1 MSSKAPEGEELRKSN
16 ELNVIHEKQKSGS
29 KSVGNLH
36 VVEEDN
42 VRGRSM
48 GRGNRSLHNQS
59 FSATRS
65 MNQSMSSK
73 IDGSMMLERKQN
85 VKSSQQNMTQL
96 RHRIDALKRN
106 VELAQKKEAQA
117 ERERQQLELAMHNK
131 EQKNLARMALEEDRQ
146 RKVQE

>member
-1 MSSKAPEGEELRKSN
+1 
-16 ELNVIHEKQKSGS
+16 
-29 KSVGNLH
+29 
-36 VVEEDN
+36 
-42 VRGRSM
+42 
-48 GRGNRSLHNQS
+48 
-59 FSATRS
+59 
-65 MNQSMSSK
+65 MSSK